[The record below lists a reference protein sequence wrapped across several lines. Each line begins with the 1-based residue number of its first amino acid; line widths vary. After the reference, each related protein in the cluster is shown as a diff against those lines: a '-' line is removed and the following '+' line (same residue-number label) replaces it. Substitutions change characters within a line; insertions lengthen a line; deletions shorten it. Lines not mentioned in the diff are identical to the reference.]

1 VTSKVD
7 VEVSGAPDSEYFLSV
22 HGVDNA
28 VSLFTAADGIR
39 VFRVGKNGPFPVT
52 FTLSRGRDYVMIY
65 DNNDGGPGLVD
76 LDVFESNPAGT
87 ALSRYGL
94 KILEVHTPE
103 VIEIGFRLVTTPTLA
118 PPR

>member
-1 VTSKVD
+1 VSKVD
-7 VEVSGAPDSEYFLSV
+7 VEVSDAPDSDYFLSV

-28 VSLFTAADGIR
+28 VSLFTAADGTM

-52 FTLSRGRDYVMIY
+52 FALSRGRDYVIIY
-65 DNNDGGPGLVD
+65 DNNDGGTGVID

-94 KILEVHTPE
+94 KILEVHAPE
-103 VIEIGFRLVTTPTLA
+103 VIEIGFRLVATATLA
-118 PPR
+118 RPR

>member
-1 VTSKVD
+1 MNKIAVD
-7 VEVSGAPDSEYFLSV
+7 VSGAPDSEYFLSV
-22 HGVDNA
+22 HSVDNA
-28 VSLFTAADGIR
+28 VSLFTATDGTM

-52 FTLSRGRDYVMIY
+52 FTLSKGRDYVLIY

-76 LDVFESNPAGT
+76 LDIFESNGGGT

-94 KILEVHTPE
+94 KILEVHAPE
-103 VIEIGFRLVTTPTLA
+103 VIEIGFRLVATPTLA